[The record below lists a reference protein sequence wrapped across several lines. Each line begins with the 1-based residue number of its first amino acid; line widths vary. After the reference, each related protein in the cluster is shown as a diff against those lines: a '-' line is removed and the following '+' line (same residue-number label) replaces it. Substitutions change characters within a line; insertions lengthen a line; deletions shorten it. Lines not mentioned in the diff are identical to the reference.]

1 MVPRFTDSSC
11 HRVGEWETRRREKGR
26 VEERENGRYGEAENR
41 GVGEP
46 GMEKMQNGRKGE
58 CVIQE
63 AGKSRDR
70 DGGEN

>member
-1 MVPRFTDSSC
+1 VPRFTDSPC
-11 HRVGEWETRRREKGR
+11 LRVVERGAGETRGI
-26 VEERENGRYGEAENR
+26 GEAENR

-58 CVIQE
+58 CVIQG
-63 AGKSRDR
+63 AGKSRDK